1 MASETS
7 FVVIWGGFGGSF
19 RLSKQQLGAKYAQ
32 QVAFKTDWKWH
43 LKIKLFGG
51 GPRLRE
57 HGSVPLKSTV
67 QGPLSNQQT
76 VCQTSVNQT

>member
-7 FVVIWGGFGGSF
+7 FAVIWAGFGGSF
-19 RLSKQQLGAKYAQ
+19 WRSNRQLGAKYAQ
-32 QVAFKTDWKWH
+32 QVAFETDGKRH

-57 HGSVPLKSTV
+57 HGLEPRK
-67 QGPLSNQQT
+67 GLSRGL
-76 VCQTSVNQT
+76 